1 MKIHIKL
8 IQVFLFLTLA
18 LNAQDYKLY
27 EKANFVYESDTLN
40 YRLLKPKNYNSS
52 KQYPV
57 HLFLHGAGERGNDNS
72 SQLTHGGALF
82 LKTNL
87 SKLFYFIN

>member
-1 MKIHIKL
+1 
-8 IQVFLFLTLA
+8 
-18 LNAQDYKLY
+18 
-27 EKANFVYESDTLN
+27 
-40 YRLLKPKNYNSS
+40 
-52 KQYPV
+52 
-57 HLFLHGAGERGNDNS
+57 LFLHGAGERGNDNS